1 MSAVACLQG
10 LLHNPHGLE
19 HPYEQEPTERFPR
32 HPIAG
37 EPVALGVATWPAKAA
52 EAVWATWRGEGSPEE
67 GRTEGR
73 WEKDAQGR
81 SYWRV
86 ELPPFSYRERVTY
99 RLHARQGRRH
109 VSTEGF
115 SFVASGWIP
124 VKEVT
129 RYHVSPRH
137 LVLECK
143 AGNPAL
149 RPRVM
154 ICFPMPQVL
163 HLQLAALDSSLPED
177 IDRHAPFRVMEE
189 TDERIVLTTERLECR
204 ISLHP
209 FRLEVYKI
217 DRTPLLLEAEAMTWL
232 MGEPDHPLRVRQTF
246 ASPSDERFFGF
257 GERYNALNQRG
268 NTLDI
273 RVFDQYKGQGKR
285 TYLPVPFFL
294 SSRGYGLYLATNRH
308 VSYDLAASHSDSW
321 SFDAELG
328 SDAALEYYLIAH
340 EDPKRIIADF
350 TDLVGKPALSPAW
363 AFGPWMS
370 GNEWNSQAVV
380 MDQVQ
385 KTIEHRIPTT
395 VLVIEAWSDEATF
408 YIWNDARYEPKPRS
422 DAFSCQDFSFPPDGR
437 WPDPKGMINELHHL
451 GIRVLLW
458 QIPVMKKLGEPHA
471 QHDADE
477 TYMIEKGYCVHDA
490 DGQPY
495 WVRPPWFRDGLVLDV
510 TNPAAVRWWLS
521 KRAYLLDELGVDG
534 FKTDGGEHLWGR
546 ELQFADSRRGDE
558 LWNLYSNLYVSAY
571 HRFVQEKRLGDGTT
585 FSRAGFTGAQAYP
598 CHWAGDE
605 NSTWETFRCSL
616 LAGLN
621 AGISGI
627 PFWGW
632 DLAGFSGEIPSAE
645 LYLRSAAMSVFC
657 PIMQYHSEYNEHRQ
671 PCRDRTPWNI
681 AERTGEPEVIEI
693 YRRFAQLRM
702 ELLPYIETEAA
713 HCAATGEPLMR
724 ALFLDWPED
733 PVAWKIADQY
743 CFGRALLVAPVVEP
757 GITQRHLYLPA
768 GEWEDFWDG
777 TRLTGGQWITRPAP
791 LDVVPVYRRLDASWP
806 SLSPWPD

>member
-1 MSAVACLQG
+1 MSAVTCLQG
-10 LLHNPHGLE
+10 LLHNPYGLE

-32 HPIAG
+32 HPMAG
-37 EPVALGVATWPAKAA
+37 EPVTLGVATWPAGVA
-52 EAVWATWRGEGSPEE
+52 EAVLATWRMEELPEG
-67 GRTEGR
+67 GQTEGR
-73 WEKDAQGR
+73 WERDAQGR
-81 SYWRV
+81 SYWHV
-86 ELPPFSYRERVTY
+86 ELSPFDYRERVTY
-99 RLHARQGRRH
+99 RLHARQGKRH
-109 VSTEGF
+109 VSTEDF
-115 SFVASGWIP
+115 SFVAAGWSP

-129 RYHVSPRH
+129 RYRVAPQH
-137 LVLECK
+137 LVLEGE
-143 AGNPAL
+143 ASDPGL
-149 RPRVM
+149 RPSVA
-154 ICFPMPQVL
+154 ICFSTPYML
-163 HLQLAALDSSLPED
+163 HVRLTALGPSLPED
-177 IDRHAPFRVMEE
+177 TDCCVPFRVTEE
-189 TDERIVLTTERLECR
+189 TDERIILTTEKLECR
-204 ISLHP
+204 LCLHP
-209 FRLEVYKI
+209 VRLEVYKI
-217 DRTPLLLEAEAMTWL
+217 DGTPLLLEAEAMTWL
-232 MGEPDHPLRVRQTF
+232 MGESNRPLRVRQTF
-246 ASPSDERFFGF
+246 ASPSDEGFFGF
-257 GERYNALNQRG
+257 GERYNALDQRG
-268 NTLDI
+268 NTLDV

-285 TYLPVPFFL
+285 AYLPVPFFL

-308 VSYDLAASHSDSW
+308 VAYDLAASHSDCW

-340 EDPKRIIADF
+340 EDPKQIITGFA
-350 TDLVGKPALSPAW
+350 DLVGKPALPPKW

-370 GNEWNSQAVV
+370 GNEWNSQAVI
-380 MDQVQ
+380 MEQVQ
-385 KTIEHRIPTT
+385 KTIEHRIPAT

-408 YIWNDARYEPKPRS
+408 YIWNDAEYEPKPGS
-422 DAFSCQDFSFPPDGR
+422 NAFSYQGFSFPPDGR
-437 WPDPKGMINELHHL
+437 WPDPKGMINELHRL

-458 QIPVMKKLGEPHA
+458 QIPVMKKLDEPHA

-495 WVRPPWFRDGLVLDV
+495 RVRPPWFRDGLVLDV
-510 TNPAAVRWWLS
+510 TNPAAVRWWLN
-521 KRAYLLDELGVDG
+521 KRSYLLDELGVDG

-546 ELQFADSRRGDE
+546 DLRFADGQRGDE
-558 LWNLYSNLYVSAY
+558 LWNLYPNMYVSAY
-571 HRFVQEKRLGDGTT
+571 HRFVQEKRQGDGIT

-605 NSTWETFRCSL
+605 NSTWEAFRHSI

-645 LYLRSAAMSVFC
+645 LYLRAAAVAVFC

-681 AERTGEPEVIEI
+681 AERTGKPAVIEI

-702 ELLPYIETEAA
+702 GLLPYIETEAA
-713 HCAATGEPLMR
+713 HSRATGEPLMR
-724 ALFLDWPED
+724 ALLLDYPED
-733 PVAWKIADQY
+733 PLAWKIADQY

-757 GITQRHLYLPA
+757 GVTQRRLYLPS

-777 TRLTGGQWITRPAP
+777 THLIGGQWITRPTP
-791 LDVVPVYRRLDASWP
+791 LDIIPVYRRLDAP
-806 SLSPWPD
+806 C